1 MCCGTPL
8 FASDT
13 KFDAGCG
20 WPSYFKA
27 LDPANVREE
36 RDTSHGMTRTE
47 IICNVCDAHLGH
59 VFPGRAATDRVALLH
74 QFCVTEVRAAEDRE
88 DVKLLFDL
96 FPVAAFFIA
105 YRIGK
110 SFPEESAAFVAAAF
124 GPVAAS
130 ATFPDL
136 VAVIVATTIAIVATL
151 LQVGWLLARRQPV
164 KPMLWLSAILIVAFG
179 GMTIW
184 LQNELFIKWK
194 PSLLYWSFAAIL
206 VGGRVLFRRNLLSA
220 LLGSELATAG
230 RGLGSDAVAM
240 GRVFHDARR
249 CESLS
254 SRITLRPSSGSTSRR
269 LA

>member
-1 MCCGTPL
+1 M
-8 FASDT
+8 
-13 KFDAGCG
+13 
-20 WPSYFKA
+20 
-27 LDPANVREE
+27 
-36 RDTSHGMTRTE
+36 
-47 IICNVCDAHLGH
+47 
-59 VFPGRAATDRVALLH
+59 
-74 QFCVTEVRAAEDRE
+74 
-88 DVKLLFDL
+88 KLLFDL

-124 GPVAAS
+124 GPVAVS

-206 VGGRVLFRRNLLSA
+206 IGGRVLFRRNLLSA
-220 LLGSELATAG
+220 LLGSELRLPAAIWDRLLWMWAG
-230 RGLGSDAVAM
+230 FFAI
-240 GRVFHDARR
+240 ARC
-249 CESLS
+249 CESVRRVSIYDRAVGRLQDVRLDRIDVCVRPWAWRLS
-254 SRITLRPSSGSTSRR
+254 ERAT
-269 LA
+269 

>member
-1 MCCGTPL
+1 M
-8 FASDT
+8 
-13 KFDAGCG
+13 
-20 WPSYFKA
+20 
-27 LDPANVREE
+27 
-36 RDTSHGMTRTE
+36 
-47 IICNVCDAHLGH
+47 
-59 VFPGRAATDRVALLH
+59 
-74 QFCVTEVRAAEDRE
+74 
-88 DVKLLFDL
+88 KLLFDL

-110 SFPEESAAFVAAAF
+110 SFPEESAAFVAATF
-124 GPVAAS
+124 GPVAVS

-206 VGGRVLFRRNLLSA
+206 IGGRVLFRRNLLSA
-220 LLGSELATAG
+220 LLGSELRLPTLIWDRLLWMWAG
-230 RGLGSDAVAM
+230 FFGLLGAANLYVAYQYTTEQWVDFKTFGLIGLTFAFVLGLGVYLSRHVKEVSDA
-240 GRVFHDARR
+240 
-249 CESLS
+249 
-254 SRITLRPSSGSTSRR
+254 
-269 LA
+269 